1 MAGLLYPYLLLTLIV
16 IIVIYFICGIRG
28 KDWLIKAGLS
38 GMITSTLFYLPIF
51 IIVTSEAETTWT
63 VVEEKPI
70 KITKKHENGFTYEL
84 DDAAKEKSSFVY
96 YHTTD
101 GKEGKVVISRKVFV
115 DDFIDKWF
123 DPPSNK
129 KYDVYLP
136 KE

>member
-16 IIVIYFICGIRG
+16 IVVIYLVCGIRG
-28 KDWLIKAGLS
+28 KDWLFKASLS
-38 GMITSTLFYLPIF
+38 GLITSTLFYLPVF
-51 IIVTSEAETTWT
+51 VMVTSNAETTWA
-63 VVEEKPI
+63 VIEEKPI
-70 KITKKHENGFTYEL
+70 KITKKHENGVTYEL
-84 DDAAKEKSSFVY
+84 DDGAKEKSSFVY

-101 GKEGKVVISRKVFV
+101 SKEGKVVISRKVFV

-123 DPPSNK
+123 DAPNNK